1 MRLQGAYRKFS
12 GTCGWSPIFLAMDM
26 KTVQMLIAPGEQD
39 LQDRMQVCQGG
50 LAVHQHPTPDEG
62 ADTTQDD
69 TELVD
74 GEQWSSD
81 SHALRVAQRRVPL
94 KGSPRYLALSNIVGP
109 HYDGADA

>member
-1 MRLQGAYRKFS
+1 MEAEVPQPDTTRWCPAAA
-12 GTCGWSPIFLAMDM
+12 IFLAMDM

-69 TELVD
+69 T
-74 GEQWSSD
+74 QR
-81 SHALRVAQRRVPL
+81 AAQGLPPVFSTL
-94 KGSPRYLALSNIVGP
+94 LA
-109 HYDGADA
+109 A